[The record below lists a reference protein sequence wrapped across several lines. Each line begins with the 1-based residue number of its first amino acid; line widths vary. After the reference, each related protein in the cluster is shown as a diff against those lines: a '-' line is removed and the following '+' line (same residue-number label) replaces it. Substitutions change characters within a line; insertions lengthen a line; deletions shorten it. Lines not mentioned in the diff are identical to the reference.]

1 MILNQKSITLSEAKS
16 LVKNLEE
23 NKVLDDYFKK
33 FAKLSQADAVKLV
46 DDLRALNNI
55 KLKEDDFVKLAD
67 FLPQDSEELSKVISE
82 VSLTEEEAQAILA
95 LIKKY

>member
-1 MILNQKSITLSEAKS
+1 MILNQKSITLAEAKS

-33 FAKLSQADAVKLV
+33 FAKLSQTDAVKLV

-55 KLKEDDFVKLAD
+55 KLKEDDFVKLTD